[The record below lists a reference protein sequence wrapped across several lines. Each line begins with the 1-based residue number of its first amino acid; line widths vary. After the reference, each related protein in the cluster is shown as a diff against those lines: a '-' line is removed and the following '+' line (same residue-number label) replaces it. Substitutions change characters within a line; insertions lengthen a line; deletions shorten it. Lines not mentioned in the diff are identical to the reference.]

1 MEVHHHPHPGKKN
14 FKEYFLE
21 FLMIFLAVTLGFFAE
36 NFREYLHDKRAT
48 NENMQSLIEDLKS
61 DTTMFS
67 SVLTLNKY
75 SASMIDTL
83 VDMLDN
89 KSTNTAHIYF
99 LARNITAVADAPR
112 PDIRTFE
119 QMRTEGSIRLLENE

>member
-1 MEVHHHPHPGKKN
+1 MPAKN
-14 FKEYFLE
+14 NSDNESAKRKTAAPI
-21 FLMIFLAVTLGFFAE
+21 MGGFFAE

-99 LARNITAVADAPR
+99 LARN
-112 PDIRTFE
+112 
-119 QMRTEGSIRLLENE
+119 L